1 MKQKTK
7 GIVPP
12 IKIKLTKLFTEFFSS
27 EQASG
32 VILILGTVSA
42 ITIAN
47 SSLGKSFLDFWHI
60 KVGFEIGNLVVKY
73 SIEHWIN
80 DGLMAIFFL
89 LIGLEIERELYVGE
103 LSTLKNASLPIAAA
117 IGGMATPAL
126 IHFLINRGTETQGGI
141 GIPMAT
147 DIAFAL
153 GVLALLGSKIPS
165 SLKVFLTALAIID
178 DLGAIIIIALFYVGD
193 LSISNLLWSFG
204 VFAGLMVLNRI
215 GVRGLAFYVFPGI
228 LMWYLMFQ
236 SGIHAAVAGVLLAFA
251 IPFGKGGEASPS
263 YKLQH
268 FLHKPVAFMIMP
280 LFALANTGIG
290 LTGRWVE
297 GLTTSNSLGIFWGLF
312 FGKPLGIFGVG
323 FLAVK
328 TGLSQLPGDLSWRH
342 ILGAGFLGGI
352 GFTMS
357 IFITLLAFSAP
368 EVIQSAKISILLGSL
383 FAGITGYF
391 NFEQTDI
398 AEQSRSGWKRTAM
411 NVPAQFIHR
420 PFPKQCDGL
429 GNLKTI
435 RGKEVQ

>member
-7 GIVPP
+7 QVVPP
-12 IKIKLTKLFTEFFSS
+12 MKVKLTKLFAEFFSS

-32 VILILGTVSA
+32 VILILCTISA

-47 SSLGKSFLDFWHI
+47 SSLGKGYLDFWHT
-60 KVGFEIGNLVVKY
+60 KVGFEIGNTVVNY
-73 SIEHWIN
+73 SVEHWIN

-103 LSTLKNASLPIAAA
+103 LSNLKNASLPIVAA

-153 GVLALLGSKIPS
+153 GVLALLGSKIPA

-193 LSISNLLWSFG
+193 LSVSNLLWSFG
-204 VFAGLMVLNRI
+204 VFAGLMALNRI
-215 GVRGLAFYVFPGI
+215 GVRGLAFYVIPGI
-228 LMWYLMFQ
+228 LMWYFMFQ

-251 IPFGKGGEASPS
+251 IPFGRGDEGSPS

-280 LFALANTGIG
+280 LFALANTGIVF
-290 LTGRWVE
+290 TGRWVE
-297 GLTTSNSLGIFWGLF
+297 GLTTSNSLGVLAGLF
-312 FGKPLGIFGVG
+312 VGKPLGIFA
-323 FLAVK
+323 FCYLAVK
-328 TGLSQLPGDLSWRH
+328 IGLSQLPGDLSWKH
-342 ILGAGFLGGI
+342 IIGAGFLGGI

-357 IFITLLAFSAP
+357 IFITLLAFSNP
-368 EVIQSAKISILLGSL
+368 QVIQSTKMSVLLSSL
-383 FAGITGYF
+383 LAGVIGFFLLNRELSNYPD
-391 NFEQTDI
+391 EAI
-398 AEQSRSGWKRTAM
+398 
-411 NVPAQFIHR
+411 
-420 PFPKQCDGL
+420 
-429 GNLKTI
+429 
-435 RGKEVQ
+435 